1 MSRQAVHRL
10 ASFATAGL
18 LAACL
23 DLSAPTDGIES
34 ISTLQVAY
42 PAAVVGDTLRDSAGV
57 ARRLDLI
64 AFTGRGDTV
73 LNPEGVKFFVVD
85 TGTSARIEDGY
96 LIAGSKLG
104 PVRIV
109 GQVPGL
115 QTPPVTVQV
124 APVPTQVSADPAT
137 AEDTV
142 SLPPRVYGIV
152 PSVTS
157 DPLRVRVQGVADGAL
172 TEVNGWLV
180 RYHIT
185 RQPQALASTELPAY
199 LVDDQGRATR
209 GDSLVAVDT
218 TASGLAARRVALRPF
233 SLVHETDTVIVEAR
247 VHYRGVPV
255 PGSPVVFRV
264 PFAPAP

>member
-1 MSRQAVHRL
+1 MDRL
-10 ASFATAGL
+10 AAFGTAGL

-34 ISTLQVAY
+34 ISTLRVAY
-42 PAAVVGDTLRDSAGV
+42 TAVVAGDTLRDSAGV
-57 ARRLDLI
+57 ARRLGLI

-73 LNPEGVKFFVVD
+73 LNPEGARFFVVD
-85 TGTSARIEDGY
+85 TGTAARIEDGY
-96 LIAGSKLG
+96 LIAGSRLG

-115 QTPPVTVQV
+115 QTPPVTIQV
-124 APVPTQVSADPAT
+124 VPVPTQVRADPAT

-157 DPLRVRVQGVADGAL
+157 DPLRVRVLGLADGSL
-172 TEVNGWLV
+172 RDVDGWLV

-185 RQPQALASTELPAY
+185 RQPQALSSAGLPAY
-199 LVDDQGRATR
+199 LVDDQARAIR

-218 TASGLAARRVALRPF
+218 TAGGLAARRVVLRPF
-233 SLVHETDTVIVEAR
+233 FLARETDTVIVEAR
-247 VHYRGVPV
+247 VHYHGVPV